1 MPLREFINRHC
12 DGNVRAA
19 RSCAGSGRRKHSRE
33 GSAESS
39 RLEAVIAS
47 IVERRSIMR
56 EVAIAR
62 KMNPQLQSN
71 SDIKHHCEAPKG
83 SRHECDRHGA
93 GGERWN
99 DDGGKRDADTKTSD
113 AYRTVAA
120 QLYGGAYP
128 NFLTTPC
135 SRNAH
140 SVLQ

>member
-1 MPLREFINRHC
+1 MPLREFVNRHC

-39 RLEAVIAS
+39 RLDAVIAS
-47 IVERRSIMR
+47 IVARRSIMR

-62 KMNPQLQSN
+62 KRSPQLQSN
-71 SDIKHHCEAPKG
+71 SGINITAKLRRVAVMSTIDKVQVG
-83 SRHECDRHGA
+83 
-93 GGERWN
+93 N
-99 DDGGKRDADTKTSD
+99 DGTMTEVKEVPIPR
-113 AYRTVAA
+113 RQMPTVAA
-120 QLYGGAYP
+120 QLSGGAYP

-140 SVLQ
+140 SMLQ